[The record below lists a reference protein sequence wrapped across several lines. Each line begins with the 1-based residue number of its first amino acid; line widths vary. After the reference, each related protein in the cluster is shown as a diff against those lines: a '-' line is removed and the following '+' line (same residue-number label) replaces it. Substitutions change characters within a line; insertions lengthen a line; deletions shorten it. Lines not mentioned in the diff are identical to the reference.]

1 LGLRLI
7 LGRAGSGKSS
17 ICIEE
22 IRNELRR
29 NPLGKPLILLVPEQ
43 STHQMDI
50 VLANTPDLGGTFRAQ
65 VLSFRRM
72 VWKVFSETGGNQK
85 ILISDMGKRMIL
97 KKVLIKNRLDLRAF
111 APTINRFGMT
121 ESLAAAISEFK
132 TYRHTPADLRQLNIE
147 DETLNGKLQ
156 DLALLFEH
164 FQSALTNSFIDP
176 DDELSILAQKI
187 PASSF
192 LSKARIWVDGFKG
205 FTPQELNVLQKLL
218 KTADEVIVT
227 LPLDP
232 GCTARKTDSEEVTPE
247 DELFAGPWQTYLDLQ
262 RLALETAE
270 PDIAMT
276 LLQECLRFK
285 QNPWLA
291 HLEKQFFT
299 YPLVAFPQELDK
311 EDNSGSAPTPIRL
324 AAAVNRRTEVEWIAR
339 ESRRLVR
346 EEGLR
351 WREIGILTRDLAGYQ
366 DLLTQIFTAY
376 EIPCFLDYKHSILHH
391 PLIELIVSVIETVS
405 SGWAYEPLFR
415 CLKTDLFP
423 LERDEVDRLENYCL
437 AHGLQGSC
445 WDQDEDWSFS
455 KSRNPET
462 DEEKEISDIKLE
474 EEINRLRVQIQQIF
488 KPFIQAVAPNSQKDT
503 ASLRQ
508 VAAALYF
515 LLERLDV
522 SAQLQN
528 WAREARFR
536 NNLAEALLQEQL
548 WPSILNLLDELVV
561 NLGEEILSLEDF
573 AAIFG
578 SGLES
583 LKLGLIPPGL
593 DQVLAGSLER
603 SRSPEVRVL
612 FLLGASEGV
621 LPARL
626 ENNGVLSTEDRSLLQ
641 EAGFFLAPKGKK
653 QIFEEQFFIYNALTR
668 ATEKLY
674 VTYPLTDEE
683 GRSLGIS
690 LVIDRLK
697 ILFPQIKEEFWAQN
711 PDDLSV
717 VSHPGPLLQHYAIQL
732 RSLPRRKERTP
743 LWQAVGKWFAAS
755 EANQTRLALIEQG
768 VAYRNQEEWIKKS
781 LTHQL
786 YGKRL
791 QASVSRLE
799 LFTACP
805 FAHFARYGLQLQER
819 SIYQLA
825 NPDIG
830 QFFHALLYD
839 FTCSL
844 QTQGLD
850 WGSVS
855 KEKSWEILN
864 ESQEHIAPRIVHN
877 IFRRNARNQYLC
889 NRLQRTVYHAVQ
901 ILGRLAQQGLFEPVK
916 AEVRFGPGENLES
929 VEIQLSKD
937 DSLIMRG
944 QIDRIDRA
952 IINEEVYLRII
963 DYKSSA
969 PAVTLDKIYY
979 GLNLQL
985 LTYLDIALRNAKH
998 LLPAENH
1005 QHQELEE
1012 ILLRPAG
1019 FLYFPVIE
1027 PRIAP
1032 EKPMNEEQLE
1042 SLRLK
1047 AVKISGYI
1055 LAEHQVLQAMDE
1067 RILQGR
1073 SDLLGIKLNKDGSFS
1088 KGSNVLTDKQFAQL
1102 RKHLHLLLKHAG
1114 KGIMDGDITI
1124 APYKYGNSHGCQYCS
1139 YKPVCR
1145 FDSYLP
1151 ENTFRI
1157 LPKLKFDEVWA
1168 LILKQLGNTE

>member
-1 LGLRLI
+1 MGLRLI
-7 LGRAGSGKSS
+7 LGRAGSGKSNV
-17 ICIEE
+17 CIEE
-22 IRNELRR
+22 IRNELRQ

-50 VLANTPDLGGTFRAQ
+50 ILANTKDLGGTFRAQ
-65 VLSFRRM
+65 VLSFKRL
-72 VWKVFSETGGNQK
+72 VWKVLSETGGNQK
-85 ILISDMGKRMIL
+85 VLISDAGKRMIL

-111 APTINRFGMT
+111 AHTINRFGMT
-121 ESLAAAISEFK
+121 ECLAAAISEFK
-132 TYRHTPADLRQLNIE
+132 IYRHAPADLRRLSVE
-147 DETLNGKLQ
+147 DETLTGKLQ
-156 DLALLFEH
+156 DLALLYEH
-164 FQSALTNSFIDP
+164 FQLALDKNFIDP
-176 DDELSILAQKI
+176 DDELSVLAQKI
-187 PASSF
+187 PSTSS
-192 LSKARIWVDGFKG
+192 LRKAKIWVDGFKG
-205 FTPQELNVLQKLL
+205 FTPQELDVLQELL
-218 KTADEVIVT
+218 KVAEEVNIT

-232 GCTARKTDSEEVTPE
+232 RFMAKKIDPEVLTPE
-247 DELFAGPWQTYLDLQ
+247 DELFSDPWQTYQELQ
-262 RLALETAE
+262 RLALETTE
-270 PDIAMT
+270 TGVSIT

-291 HLEKQFFT
+291 YLEKQFFA
-299 YPLVAFPQELDK
+299 YPLIAYPQEQEK
-311 EDNSGSAPTPIRL
+311 EGLLGSAQTSIRL
-324 AAAVNRRTEVEWIAR
+324 AAAVNRRTEVEWLAR
-339 ESRRLVR
+339 EIRRLVR

-351 WREIGILTRDLAGYQ
+351 WREIGILTRGLSGYQ
-366 DLLTQIFTAY
+366 DLLAQIFTAY

-391 PLIELIVSVIETVS
+391 PVIELIVSVIETVS
-405 SGWAYEPLFR
+405 SDWAYEPLFR

-423 LERDEVDRLENYCL
+423 LKRDEIDRLENYCL
-437 AHGLQGSC
+437 AHGLQGRY
-445 WDQDEDWSFS
+445 WDQDKDWTFS
-455 KSRNPET
+455 KSRDPET
-462 DEEKEISDIKLE
+462 GEEKDIYDIKLE
-474 EEINRLRVQIQQIF
+474 EEINRLRVQIQQLF
-488 KPFIQAVAPNSQKDT
+488 RPFIRVVAPNSSAAMVTLK
-503 ASLRQ
+503 Q
-508 VAAALYF
+508 VVEALY
-515 LLERLDV
+515 LILV
-522 SAQLQN
+522 SLNVPDQLQN
-528 WAREARFR
+528 WSREARSG

-548 WPSILNLLDELVV
+548 WPSIINLMDELVV

-573 AAIFG
+573 AAIFV
-578 SGLES
+578 SGLET

-603 SRSPEVRVL
+603 SRTPEVRVL

-626 ENNGVLSTEDRSLLQ
+626 ENNGVLSTDDRSLLHK
-641 EAGFFLAPKGKK
+641 AGFFLAPKGKIK
-653 QIFEEQFFIYNALTR
+653 IFEEQFFIYTALTR

-690 LVIDRLK
+690 PVIARLK

-711 PDDLSV
+711 PDDLNV
-717 VSHPGPLLQHYAIQL
+717 VSHPGPLLQYYALQI
-732 RSLPRRKERTP
+732 RSLPRSQVAAP
-743 LWQAVGKWFAAS
+743 LWQAVGKWFAANELS
-755 EANQTRLALIEQG
+755 QNCLALIEQG
-768 VAYRNQEEWIKKS
+768 IAYRNQEERIKKS

-799 LFTACP
+799 QFAACP
-805 FAHFARYGLQLQER
+805 FAHFACYGLQLKER
-819 SIYQLA
+819 SVYQLA

-850 WGSVS
+850 WGCIS
-855 KEKSWEILN
+855 KEKSWELLN
-864 ESQEHIAPRIVHN
+864 ESRERVAPRIVHN
-877 IFRRNARNQYLC
+877 IFRQNARNQYLC

-901 ILGRLAQQGLFEPVK
+901 ILGRLAQQGIFKPVK

-929 VEIQLSKD
+929 LEIPLSED

-952 IINEEVYLRII
+952 VINEELYLRII

-985 LTYLDIALRNAKH
+985 LTYLDIALRNAKY
-998 LLPAENH
+998 LMPAENYRH
-1005 QHQELEE
+1005 LELEE
-1012 ILLRPAG
+1012 ILLHPAG

-1027 PRIAP
+1027 PLIAP

-1047 AVKISGYI
+1047 AMKISGYI
-1055 LAEHQVLQAMDE
+1055 LAEHQVVQAMDE
-1067 RILQGR
+1067 MIRQGQ

-1088 KGSNVLTDKQFAQL
+1088 KRSNVLTEKQFTQL
-1102 RKHLHLLLKHAG
+1102 RKHLYTLLKQAG
-1114 KGIMDGDITI
+1114 KGIMAGNITI
-1124 APYKYGNSHGCQYCS
+1124 APYKYGNSYGCQYCP

-1145 FDSYLP
+1145 FDSILP

-1157 LPKLKFDEVWA
+1157 FPKLKFDEVWE
-1168 LILKQLGNTE
+1168 LILRQSGDTE